1 MSTLSQ
7 NTQRVA
13 FLAAAIIALVF
24 GALAALEAENRT
36 YTGYRVSDGSRV
48 LRVDHDSP
56 GAAAGLRVGDVIQ
69 SLNGMPA
76 ANRTE
81 LQELQR
87 RAPAAGAW
95 RMEVERDSETV
106 RLEISPTGL
115 PANEIRLARTRSL
128 LGLFFLGFPFWA
140 WFTSPDSPALLL
152 AIFGLSF
159 GFLLMG
165 APYFESPVVRSVLD
179 GVAILVLYTG
189 MTALVH
195 FLLAFPSRRPFL
207 DRRWAPV
214 VLYGPA
220 LIVVLVSVGTLNLSF
235 EIISRNLLGM
245 LSTILGGAYFLSAI
259 VLLVW
264 RYVAASR
271 AERARHGLG
280 MMLAGTLAAF
290 GPVVLYPVVTSLW
303 PASTRFYQIFYSTYS
318 PPLTLALIPVAFSVA
333 AVRSARSKSAA

>member
-1 MSTLSQ
+1 MRKLSQ
-7 NTQRVA
+7 STQRA
-13 FLAAAIIALVF
+13 ALLAAAIIALVF

-56 GAAAGLRVGDVIQ
+56 GAAAGLRVGDVIS

-76 ANRTE
+76 ANRKE

-95 RMEVERDSETV
+95 RMEVERNGGTV

-140 WFTSPDSPALLL
+140 WFISPGSTALLL

-165 APYFESPVVRSVLD
+165 APYFESSAVRSILD
-179 GVAILVLYTG
+179 GVAILALYTG

-207 DRRWAPV
+207 GA
-214 VLYGPA
+214 
-220 LIVVLVSVGTLNLSF
+220 
-235 EIISRNLLGM
+235 
-245 LSTILGGAYFLSAI
+245 AYFLSAI

-271 AERARHGLG
+271 AERAKHGLG
-280 MMLAGTLAAF
+280 IMLLGTLAAF
-290 GPVVLYPVVTSLW
+290 VPLLLYPVVTSLF
-303 PASTRFYQIFYSTYS
+303 PGSARYYKIISSTYS
-318 PPLTLALIPVAFSVA
+318 PPLTLVLIPIAFSVA
-333 AVRSARSKSAA
+333 AVRSARSKGAA